1 MSSTKK
7 NFTYNTLLGLTNII
21 VPIITF
27 PYVSRVLGPQGI
39 GITSFAISLVTT
51 FVILGSLGI
60 PIYGIRE
67 IAKSKKDKVK
77 LSNTFS
83 ELLLIQFFWSIF
95 IIIVFAS
102 WLYFTKTYQNEEV
115 IKYLS
120 FIHIFCSIG
129 LINWFYQGIEKYK
142 FISIINLIS
151 KLITIVLLFIL
162 VKQKEDYWLYYSI
175 VVMSSLVSAIISVSY
190 SFKFVNYKFVRLNFK
205 RHYKPILI
213 LFSTQLAISIYLNL
227 DVIML
232 KYLSQLEQVGYYSAA
247 IRIIKTL
254 LILVTSLGV
263 VLIPKISSYIQEK
276 NNAEVRILIE
286 KSINFVLII
295 SLPIMVGLFMVSK
308 DIIVLFAGSQFQV
321 ASSLL
326 LWLIPLI
333 FLIGMNNIFGLQI
346 LVPCNGEKK
355 LMFIVI
361 FGAILNFILNF
372 FLIPIYQGKGAA
384 FSTLVTEA
392 VITVLAYYFSKK
404 ELDFKF
410 PIKQFLIYL
419 ILSLFFIPISAL
431 ISLVFDGIFYVIV
444 VTSVCSILYFVIL
457 IVIKDKFFIENMYKP
472 VLLKLHL

>member
-1 MSSTKK
+1 M

-27 PYVSRVLGPQGI
+27 PYASRVLGPQGI

-67 IAKSKKDKVK
+67 IAKSKKDKTK

-83 ELLLIQFFWSIF
+83 ELLLIQVFWSVF
-95 IIIVFAS
+95 IIIAFAS
-102 WLYFTKTYQNEEV
+102 WLYFTKTYQNEDA

-142 FISIINLIS
+142 FISIVNFIS
-151 KLITIVLLFIL
+151 KLLTIALLFIL
-162 VKQKEDYWLYYSI
+162 VKHKEDYWLYYFI
-175 VVMSSLVSAIISVSY
+175 VVMSSLVSAIISITY
-190 SFKFVNYKFVRLNFK
+190 SFKFVKYKLVKLNFK

-213 LFSTQLAISIYLNL
+213 LFSTQIAITIYLNL

-263 VLIPKISSYIQEK
+263 VLIPKISSYIYEK
-276 NNAEVRILIE
+276 NNNEVRVLVE

-295 SLPIMVGLFMVSK
+295 SFPMMIGLCLVSK
-308 DIIVLFAGSQFQV
+308 DIIILFAGSQFGI

-326 LWLIPLI
+326 LWLVPLI

-346 LVPCNGEKK
+346 LVPFNGEKK

-361 FGAILNFILNF
+361 FGAVLNFSLNF

-384 FSTLVTEA
+384 FSTLVTEGI
-392 VITVLAYYFSKK
+392 ITVLAYYFSKK
-404 ELDFKF
+404 ELGFKF
-410 PIKQFLIYL
+410 PIKKFLTYL
-419 ILSLFFIPISAL
+419 ILSLFFIPIVGL
-431 ISLVFDGIFYVIV
+431 ISLVFEGIFYVIV
-444 VTSVCSILYFVIL
+444 ATFVCAVLYFFAL

-472 VLLKLHL
+472 VLLKLNL

>member
-1 MSSTKK
+1 MSNTKM

-27 PYVSRVLGPQGI
+27 PYASRVLGPQGI

-67 IAKSKKDKVK
+67 IAKSKKDKTK

-83 ELLLIQFFWSIF
+83 ELLLIQVFWSVF
-95 IIIVFAS
+95 IIIAFAS
-102 WLYFTKTYQNEEV
+102 WLYFTKTYQNEDA

-142 FISIINLIS
+142 FISIVNFIS
-151 KLITIVLLFIL
+151 KLLTIALLFIL
-162 VKQKEDYWLYYSI
+162 VKQKEDYWLYYFI
-175 VVMSSLVSAIISVSY
+175 VVMSSLVSAIISITY
-190 SFKFVNYKFVRLNFK
+190 SFKFVKYKLVKLNFK

-213 LFSTQLAISIYLNL
+213 LFSTQIAITIYLNL

-263 VLIPKISSYIQEK
+263 VLIPKISSYIYEK
-276 NNAEVRILIE
+276 NNNEVRVLVE

-295 SLPIMVGLFMVSK
+295 SFPMMIGLCLVSK
-308 DIIVLFAGSQFQV
+308 DIIILFAGSQFGI

-326 LWLIPLI
+326 LWLVPLI

-346 LVPCNGEKK
+346 LVPFNGEKK

-361 FGAILNFILNF
+361 FGAVLNFSLNF

-384 FSTLVTEA
+384 FSTLVTEGI
-392 VITVLAYYFSKK
+392 ITVLAYYFSKK
-404 ELDFKF
+404 ELGFKF
-410 PIKQFLIYL
+410 PIKKFLTYL
-419 ILSLFFIPISAL
+419 ILSLFFIPIVGL
-431 ISLVFDGIFYVIV
+431 ISLVFEGIFYVIV
-444 VTSVCSILYFVIL
+444 ATFVCAVLYFFAL

-472 VLLKLHL
+472 VLLKLNL

>member
-1 MSSTKK
+1 M

-27 PYVSRVLGPQGI
+27 PYASRVLGPQGI

-67 IAKSKKDKVK
+67 IAKSKKDKTK

-83 ELLLIQFFWSIF
+83 ELLLIQVFWSVF
-95 IIIVFAS
+95 IIIAFAS
-102 WLYFTKTYQNEEV
+102 WLYFTKTYQNEDA

-142 FISIINLIS
+142 FISIVNFIS
-151 KLITIVLLFIL
+151 KLLTIALLFIL
-162 VKQKEDYWLYYSI
+162 VKQKEDYWLYYFI
-175 VVMSSLVSAIISVSY
+175 VVMSSLVYAIISITY
-190 SFKFVNYKFVRLNFK
+190 SFKFVKYKLVKLNFK

-213 LFSTQLAISIYLNL
+213 LFSTQIAITIYLNL

-263 VLIPKISSYIQEK
+263 VLIPKISSYIYEK
-276 NNAEVRILIE
+276 NNNEVRVLVE

-295 SLPIMVGLFMVSK
+295 SFPMMIGLCLVSK
-308 DIIVLFAGSQFQV
+308 DIIILFAGSQFGI

-326 LWLIPLI
+326 LWLVPLI

-346 LVPCNGEKK
+346 LVPFNGEKK

-361 FGAILNFILNF
+361 FGAVLNFSLNF

-384 FSTLVTEA
+384 FSTLVTEGI
-392 VITVLAYYFSKK
+392 ITVLAYYFSKK
-404 ELDFKF
+404 ELGFKF
-410 PIKQFLIYL
+410 PIKKFLTYL
-419 ILSLFFIPISAL
+419 ILSLFFIPIVGL
-431 ISLVFDGIFYVIV
+431 ISLVFEGIFYVIV
-444 VTSVCSILYFVIL
+444 ATFVCAVLYFFAL

-472 VLLKLHL
+472 VLLKLNL

>member
-1 MSSTKK
+1 M

-27 PYVSRVLGPQGI
+27 PYASRVLGPQGI

-67 IAKSKKDKVK
+67 IAKSKKDKTK

-83 ELLLIQFFWSIF
+83 ELLLIQVFWSVF
-95 IIIVFAS
+95 IIIAFAS
-102 WLYFTKTYQNEEV
+102 WLYFTKTYQNEDA

-142 FISIINLIS
+142 FISIVNFIS
-151 KLITIVLLFIL
+151 KLLTIALLFIL
-162 VKQKEDYWLYYSI
+162 VKQKEDYWLYYFI
-175 VVMSSLVSAIISVSY
+175 VVMSSLVSAIISITY
-190 SFKFVNYKFVRLNFK
+190 SFKFVKYKLVKLNFK

-213 LFSTQLAISIYLNL
+213 LFSTQIAITIYLNL

-263 VLIPKISSYIQEK
+263 VLIPKISSYIYEK
-276 NNAEVRILIE
+276 NNNEVRVLVE

-295 SLPIMVGLFMVSK
+295 SFPMMIGLCLVSK
-308 DIIVLFAGSQFQV
+308 DIIILFAGSQFGI

-326 LWLIPLI
+326 LWLVPLI

-346 LVPCNGEKK
+346 LVPFNGEKK

-361 FGAILNFILNF
+361 FGAVLNFSLNF

-384 FSTLVTEA
+384 FSTLVTEGI
-392 VITVLAYYFSKK
+392 ITVLAYYFSKK
-404 ELDFKF
+404 ELGFKF
-410 PIKQFLIYL
+410 PIKKFLTYL
-419 ILSLFFIPISAL
+419 ILSLFFIPIVGL
-431 ISLVFDGIFYVIV
+431 ISLVFEGIFYVIV
-444 VTSVCSILYFVIL
+444 ATFVCAVLYFFAL

-472 VLLKLHL
+472 VLLKLNL